1 MPRGEN
7 PKSRANLIPQ
17 NKRTKKEQ
25 RKVAQMGGAA
35 SGESRRRLKTLRE
48 LDDEYTTDDMRLKM
62 LGGLVARA
70 QRNSNDLKLY
80 CELMG
85 IDNPLQTEETGARII
100 FCGEDEIH
108 E

>member
-1 MPRGEN
+1 MPT
-7 PKSRANLIPQ
+7 KKQLANLKVPSSSEARK
-17 NKRTKKEQ
+17 NGKK
-25 RKVAQMGGAA
+25 GGIA

-70 QRNSNDLKLY
+70 QKNSNDLKLY

-100 FCGEDEIH
+100 FCGEDDIE